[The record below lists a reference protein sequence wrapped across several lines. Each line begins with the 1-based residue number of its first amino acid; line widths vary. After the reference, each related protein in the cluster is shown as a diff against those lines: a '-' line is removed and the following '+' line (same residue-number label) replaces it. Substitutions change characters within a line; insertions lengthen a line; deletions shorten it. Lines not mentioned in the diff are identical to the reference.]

1 MKRITVAISDE
12 LNTLLQAERRRRDV
26 SAAAVVRDA
35 LEAYFRTGKVRKR
48 LSIIGIG
55 ASGYRDTARNFE
67 EILEQEWTKDCD
79 R

>member
-1 MKRITVAISDE
+1 MKRITLVIPDE

-35 LEAYFRTGKVRKR
+35 LEAYFRIGNAASR

-67 EILEQEWTKDCD
+67 EILEQEWAKDRD